1 MRIEQ
6 GRRPAAGP
14 GEYRRVTSTVSSTGN
29 ATPASAARAVV
40 PVAPVSE
47 PRSDRFARLYRP
59 QAAFLAQLIAMRE
72 HVPQLRVRRRAAPE
86 QALEAYRLAERQPRL
101 SAPGR
106 VLAVSR

>member
-14 GEYRRVTSTVSSTGN
+14 GESRRTTGTVASTGDS
-29 ATPASAARAVV
+29 TPASAARAVV

-72 HVPQLRVRRRAAPE
+72 HVPQMRVRRRAAPE
-86 QALEAYRLAERQPRL
+86 QALEAYRLAERQPRQ